1 MSVFSLSGKN
11 PGEKER
17 LKSTERLFTILS
29 FANFIIF
36 MGVLLGP
43 VALLVLTIDIMSMI
57 SLFVHGLMKIDS
69 IHGFFKKWLKDLWV
83 K

>member
-1 MSVFSLSGKN
+1 MSVFSLSGKT

-36 MGVLLGP
+36 IGVLLGP

-69 IHGFFKKWLKDLWV
+69 IHGFFKK
-83 K
+83 